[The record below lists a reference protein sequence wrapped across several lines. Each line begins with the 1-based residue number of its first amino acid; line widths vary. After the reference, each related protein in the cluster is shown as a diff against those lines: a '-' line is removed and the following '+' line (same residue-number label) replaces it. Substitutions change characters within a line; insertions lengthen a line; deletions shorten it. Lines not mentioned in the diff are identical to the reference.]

1 MVEEFK
7 ILMKQQFEWIKIL
20 MHILNLLNYNEYNL
34 KLIWMFLMQMNP
46 TNVSQLFILKDFS

>member
-20 MHILNLLNYNEYNL
+20 MHSLNLLNYNEYNL

-46 TNVSQLFILKDFS
+46 TNVSQLFILKDFL